1 MYIVHVPRIQLLW
14 DQAFVYK
21 CLPIVLNTSSDI
33 IIASGNLIV
42 ETNACTKELALKTM
56 TLTILELW
64 WF

>member
-14 DQAFVYK
+14 DQAFVYYK

-42 ETNACTKELALKTM
+42 ETNACTKEL
-56 TLTILELW
+56 
-64 WF
+64 